1 MKMKIGDFAFVEY
14 NNGKL
19 YTGEVVGV
27 KDMSENRTL
36 FTVNDPVGFKS
47 LYLDKCV
54 SVEVWEASK

>member
-1 MKMKIGDFAFVEY
+1 MKIGDFTFVEY
-14 NNGKL
+14 ENGKL